1 MNSKFIKK
9 LKLFKSDDT
18 PPPRAQ
24 NNATPKGKKKKG
36 SDWRSILSNPFI
48 FLILFVAVL
57 SYFIA
62 YLPSQSLPEDLVE
75 GEIATS
81 DIVAPT
87 DLTIE
92 DVETTEKRRKEAADA
107 VLPVYRQDLN
117 VTLNTEEKI
126 REFFSSGRALIAA
139 PPTSEG
145 KNTFRTVTQETFG
158 LELTSTD
165 LNNLIK
171 ANFGETLEESLIN
184 LIIKV
189 SEPGIIVSKNLFIHG
204 EQEKGLVLLRTS
216 SIEQTIQ
223 TSDIQDIKESKES
236 LTEEIDQLEIPQPE
250 KSLLIKL
257 SHHFI
262 QANVSYD
269 RLVMVQ
275 RQEQAR
281 NRISTVFYTIK
292 KGKVILRKG
301 DEINADALKQIEIIN
316 QNIQAKPSW
325 LTNFSGIFLLFTLL
339 ILTIWYYMKSLVKT
353 SLAFK
358 YFLMMGVTLILSVI
372 FYKLFLFLAETFSQ
386 SSNASFFSH
395 TESYYYAIS
404 YQFGALIFA
413 FLTTI
418 PIALVFTVVNSLLVG
433 YLFQSN
439 FLLLIFSLI
448 GGFAA
453 IYGIKYYGR
462 QNRIATFKAGFF
474 LIAPIN
480 VFIIITFHLISERLG
495 PIDLITSELL
505 MGIIGGMLSAVLA
518 FVFLPGFENLFD
530 IATQSK
536 LLELT
541 NSDLPI
547 FREMAMEAPGSYHHS
562 LIVASLAEN
571 AAEDLKMD
579 PMVAKAG
586 ALYHDIGKIKRPEY
600 FIENRGRTSDRHKD
614 LKPSMSTLVIV
625 NHVKEGVERAKKLK
639 LPKLIRDIIEQHHG
653 TSLVKYFYEKAK
665 TEYDPDMQ
673 TIGEESYRYAGPK
686 PKTKEAAL
694 IMVADSVEAAS
705 RSLKSPTKTNL
716 KRVITEIINNYIQ
729 DGQLDEC
736 DFSLKE
742 LRTIASSFLD
752 TMYTIYHHRT
762 EYPGFD
768 FEMKKKKPP
777 KKTNAA
783 NDRNSKQP
791 EKTHN

>member
-9 LKLFKSDDT
+9 LKLFKSDE
-18 PPPRAQ
+18 PPPARAQ
-24 NNATPKGKKKKG
+24 NNTTPQGKNKKASVWKN
-36 SDWRSILSNPFI
+36 ILSNPFI

-62 YLPSQSLPEDLVE
+62 YLPSPSLSEDLVE

-81 DIVAPT
+81 DIVAPM

-92 DVETTEKRRKEAADA
+92 DIETTEKRRNDAVEA
-107 VLPVYRQDLN
+107 VLPVYRQDPN

-126 REFFSSGRALIAA
+126 REFFNSGRALIAE
-139 PPTSEG
+139 TSTEES
-145 KNTFRTVTQETFG
+145 KNTFRTDIQETFG

-165 LNNLIK
+165 LDNLIK
-171 ANFGETLEESLIN
+171 ANFGEALEESLIN

-189 SEPGIIVSKNLFIHG
+189 SGPGIIVSKNLFIHG
-204 EQEKGLVLLRTS
+204 EQEKGLVLIRS
-216 SIEQTIQ
+216 SGNEQTIQ
-223 TSDIQDIKESKES
+223 AAGIHDIKESKES
-236 LTEEIDQLEIPQPE
+236 LTAEINQLEIPQNE

-257 SHHFI
+257 SHFFI
-262 QANVSYD
+262 QANVTYD
-269 RLVMVQ
+269 RLVMEQ
-275 RQEQAR
+275 RKEDAR
-281 NRISTVFYTIK
+281 NSISTVFYTIK
-292 KGKVILRKG
+292 KGRVILRKG
-301 DEINADALKQIEIIN
+301 DEINADALRKIAIIN
-316 QNIQAKPSW
+316 QNIQAKPGW
-325 LTNFSGIFLLFTLL
+325 LTNFSGIFLLFALL
-339 ILTIWYYMKSLVKT
+339 ILAVWYYMKSLVKT
-353 SLAFK
+353 NLALK

-372 FYKLFLFLAETFSQ
+372 FYKLFIFLADTFSQ
-386 SSNASFFSH
+386 STNISFFSH
-395 TESYYYAIS
+395 TESYYYAIP

-413 FLTTI
+413 FLTAI
-418 PIALVFTVVNSLLVG
+418 PIALVFTVVNCLLVG

-453 IYGIKYYGR
+453 IYGIKYYGK
-462 QNRIATFKAGFF
+462 QNRITTFKAGFF

-480 VFIIITFHLISERLG
+480 AFIIITFHLISERLG
-495 PIDLITSELL
+495 PIDLVASELL
-505 MGIIGGMLSAVLA
+505 MGIIGGMLSAALA
-518 FVFLPGFENLFD
+518 FVFLPGFESLFD

-571 AAEDLKMD
+571 AAEDIKLD

-600 FIENRGRTSDRHKD
+600 FIENKGRTPDRHKA

-625 NHVKEGVERAKKLK
+625 NHVKEGVDRAKKLK
-639 LPKLIRDIIEQHHG
+639 LPRVIRDIVEQHHG
-653 TSLVKYFYEKAK
+653 NSLVRYFFEKAK
-665 TEYDPDMQ
+665 TEYDPEMQ
-673 TIGEESYRYAGPK
+673 KIGEESYRYAGPK

-694 IMVADSVEAAS
+694 IMLADSVEAAS

-729 DGQLDEC
+729 DGQLDDC

-742 LRTIASSFLD
+742 LKAIASSFLD
-752 TMYTIYHHRT
+752 TMYTTYHHRT

-768 FEMKKKKPP
+768 FEMKKKKAP

-791 EKTHN
+791 EKTQN

>member
-1 MNSKFIKK
+1 MNSKFFKT
-9 LKLFKSDDT
+9 LKLFKSEDASISRT
-18 PPPRAQ
+18 Q
-24 NNATPKGKKKKG
+24 NNSAPKGTYKKVSIRKN
-36 SDWRSILSNPFI
+36 ILSNPFV
-48 FLILFVAVL
+48 FLIVFVAVL

-62 YLPSQSLPEDLVE
+62 YLPSKSLPENLTE

-81 DIVAPT
+81 DIVAPM

-92 DVETTEKRRKEAADA
+92 DVETTEKRRNETVDA
-107 VLPVYRQDLN
+107 VLPVYRQDPN

-126 REFFSSGRALIAA
+126 REFFSSGRELVEE
-139 PPTSEG
+139 PPSVKG
-145 KNTFRTVTQETFG
+145 KNTFRTNAEEIFG

-171 ANFGETLEESLIN
+171 VNFGETLEESLIN
-184 LIIKV
+184 LIIKI

-204 EQEKGLVLLRTS
+204 EQEKGLVLIRS
-216 SIEQTIQ
+216 SGVEQSIQ
-223 TSDIQDIKESKES
+223 TTDILDIKESKDR
-236 LTEEIDQLEIPQPE
+236 LTAEINQLEIPQPE

-257 SHHFI
+257 SHFFI
-262 QANVSYD
+262 QTNVAYD
-269 RLVMVQ
+269 RMVMEQ
-275 RQEQAR
+275 RQREAR
-281 NRISTVFYTIK
+281 ESVSTVFYTIK

-301 DEINADALKQIEIIN
+301 DEINADALKQVEIIN
-316 QNIQAKPSW
+316 QNLQAKPSW
-325 LTNFSGIFLLFTLL
+325 LTNFSGIFLLFAL
-339 ILTIWYYMKSLVKT
+339 ILLTVWYYMKSLVKT
-353 SLAFK
+353 NLALK
-358 YFLMMGVTLILSVI
+358 YFLMMGVTLILSI
-372 FYKLFLFLAETFSQ
+372 LFYKLSIFLAETFSQ
-386 SSNASFFSH
+386 ITTTSFFSH
-395 TESYYYAIS
+395 TESYYYAFP
-404 YQFGALIFA
+404 YQFGTLLFV
-413 FLTTI
+413 FLTNI

-439 FLLLIFSLI
+439 FSLLIFSLI

-453 IYGIKYYGR
+453 IYGIKYYGK
-462 QNRIATFKAGFF
+462 QNRTSTFRAGFF
-474 LIAPIN
+474 LVAPIN
-480 VFIIITFHLISERLG
+480 VFIIITFHLIRERLG
-495 PIDLITSELL
+495 PIDLVASELF
-505 MGIIGGMLSAVLA
+505 MGLLGGLLSAALA

-536 LLELT
+536 LLELS

-571 AAEDLKMD
+571 AAEDTKLD

-600 FIENRGRTSDRHKD
+600 FIENKGRTPDLHKD

-625 NHVKEGVERAKKLK
+625 NHVKEGVDRAKKLK
-639 LPKLIRDIIEQHHG
+639 LPKVIKDIIEQHHG
-653 TSLVKYFYEKAK
+653 NSLVRYFFEKAK
-665 TEYDPDMQ
+665 TEYDPEMQ
-673 TIGEESYRYAGPK
+673 KIGEESYRYAGPK

-694 IMVADSVEAAS
+694 VMLADSVEAAS

-716 KRVITEIINNYIQ
+716 KRVISEITNNYIQ
-729 DGQLDEC
+729 DGQLDDC

-742 LRTIASSFLD
+742 LRVIASSFLD
-752 TMYTIYHHRT
+752 TMYTIYHQRT

-768 FEMKKKKPP
+768 FEMKKKKPA
-777 KKTNAA
+777 KKSNAA

-791 EKTHN
+791 EKT

>member
-1 MNSKFIKK
+1 MNSKIFKK
-9 LKLFKSDDT
+9 LKLFKSDDA
-18 PPPRAQ
+18 PPPRIQ
-24 NNATPKGKKKKG
+24 NNAASKRKKKKV
-36 SDWRSILSNPFI
+36 SVWKNIISNPFL
-48 FLILFVAVL
+48 FLILFVAIL

-62 YLPSQSLPEDLVE
+62 YLPSQSLPENLVG

-81 DIVAPT
+81 DIVAPM

-92 DVETTEKRRKEAADA
+92 DVETTEKRRKEAVEA
-107 VLPVYRQDLN
+107 VLPVYRQDPN

-126 REFFSSGRALIAA
+126 REFYSLGRALIKKT
-139 PPTSEG
+139 PSRES
-145 KNTFRTVTQETFG
+145 KNTFRTEIQEIFG
-158 LELTSTD
+158 IELTSTD

-189 SEPGIIVSKNLFIHG
+189 SGPGIIVSKNLFIHG
-204 EQEKGLVLLRTS
+204 EQEKGLSLIRSTGV
-216 SIEQTIQ
+216 EQTIQ
-223 TSDIQDIKESKES
+223 TSEILDIKESKER
-236 LTEEIDQLEIPQPE
+236 LTAEINQLEIPQTD

-257 SHHFI
+257 SHSLI
-262 QANVSYD
+262 QANVTYD
-269 RLVMVQ
+269 RLVMEQ
-275 RQEQAR
+275 RQREAR
-281 NRISTVFYTIK
+281 ESISTVFYTIK
-292 KGKVILRKG
+292 KGRVILRKG

-325 LTNFSGIFLLFTLL
+325 LTNFSGIFLLFALL
-339 ILTIWYYMKSLVKT
+339 ILTVWYYMKSLVKNN
-353 SLAFK
+353 LAFK
-358 YFLMMGVTLILSVI
+358 YFLMMGVILILSVI
-372 FYKLFLFLAETFSQ
+372 FYKLFLFLADTFSQ
-386 SSNASFFSH
+386 SSSTSFFSH
-395 TESYYYAIS
+395 TESYYYAIP

-413 FLTTI
+413 FLTAI
-418 PIALVFTVVNSLLVG
+418 PVALVFTVVNSLLVG

-439 FLLLIFSLI
+439 FPLLIFSLI
-448 GGFAA
+448 SGFAA
-453 IYGIKYYGR
+453 IYGIKYYGK
-462 QNRIATFKAGFF
+462 QNRISTFKAGFF

-480 VFIIITFHLISERLG
+480 AFIIITFHLISERLG
-495 PIDLITSELL
+495 PIDLVASELL
-505 MGIIGGMLSAVLA
+505 MGIIGGMLSAALA

-571 AAEDLKMD
+571 AAEDIKLD

-600 FIENRGRTSDRHKD
+600 FIENKGRTPDRHKD

-625 NHVKEGVERAKKLK
+625 NHVKEGVDRAKKLK

-653 TSLVKYFYEKAK
+653 TSLVRYFFEKAK

-673 TIGEESYRYAGPK
+673 KIGEESYRYAGPK

-705 RSLKSPTKTNL
+705 RSLKSPTKTNI

-729 DGQLDEC
+729 DGQLDDC

-742 LRTIASSFLD
+742 LRAVASSFLD

-768 FEMKKKKPP
+768 FEMKKKKSA

-791 EKTHN
+791 ETA

>member
-1 MNSKFIKK
+1 MNSKFFKK
-9 LKLFKSDDT
+9 LKFFKSDNA
-18 PPPRAQ
+18 PAPRIQ
-24 NNATPKGKKKKG
+24 NNKPPQGKNKTATVWKNVV
-36 SDWRSILSNPFI
+36 SNPFI
-48 FLILFVAVL
+48 FLILFVTIL

-62 YLPSQSLPEDLVE
+62 YLPSRSLPENLVE

-81 DIVAPT
+81 DIVAPM

-92 DVETTEKRRKEAADA
+92 DVETTEKRRKEVVEA
-107 VLPVYRQDLN
+107 VLPVYRQDPN

-126 REFFSSGRALIAA
+126 REFFSSGRALIAES
-139 PPTSEG
+139 PTRES
-145 KNTFRTVTQETFG
+145 KATFRTDTKEIFG
-158 LELTSTD
+158 LDLTSTD

-189 SEPGIIVSKNLFIHG
+189 SEPGIIISKNLFIH
-204 EQEKGLVLLRTS
+204 EEEEKGLALIGTS
-216 SIEQTIQ
+216 RLEQTLQ
-223 TSDIQDIKESKES
+223 TSGIQDIKESKET
-236 LTEEIDQLEIPQPE
+236 LTAEINQLEIPQAE

-257 SHHFI
+257 SHFFI

-269 RLVMVQ
+269 RLVTEQ
-275 RQEQAR
+275 RQQEAR
-281 NRISTVFYTIK
+281 ESISTVFYTIK
-292 KGKVILRKG
+292 KGRVILRKG
-301 DEINADALKQIEIIN
+301 DEISADALKQIGIIN
-316 QNIQAKPSW
+316 QNIEAKPSW
-325 LTNFSGIFLLFTLL
+325 LTNFFGIFLLFALL
-339 ILTIWYYMKSLVKT
+339 ILTVWYYMKSLVK
-353 SLAFK
+353 SNLALK
-358 YFLMMGVTLILSVI
+358 YFLMMGVTLILSI
-372 FYKLFLFLAETFSQ
+372 LFYKLFLFLADTFSQ
-386 SSNASFFSH
+386 STNLSFFSH
-395 TESYYYAIS
+395 TESYYYAIP
-404 YQFGALIFA
+404 YQFGTLIFA

-433 YLFQSN
+433 YLYQSN
-439 FLLLIFSLI
+439 FPLLIFCLI

-453 IYGIKYYGR
+453 IYGIKYYGK
-462 QNRIATFKAGFF
+462 QNRVAVFRAGFF
-474 LIAPIN
+474 LVAPVN
-480 VFIIITFHLISERLG
+480 AFIIITFHLIRETLG
-495 PIDLITSELL
+495 PIDLVASELF
-505 MGIIGGMLSAVLA
+505 MGIVGGLLSAALA
-518 FVFLPGFENLFD
+518 FVFLPGFENLFSV
-530 IATQSK
+530 ATQSK

-571 AAEDLKMD
+571 AAEDIKLD

-600 FIENRGRTSDRHKD
+600 FIENKGRTPDRHKD

-625 NHVKEGVERAKKLK
+625 NHVKEGVDRAKKLK
-639 LPKLIRDIIEQHHG
+639 LPKVIRDIIEQHHG
-653 TSLVKYFYEKAK
+653 TSLVRYFYEKAK
-665 TEYDPDMQ
+665 TEYDPEMQ
-673 TIGEESYRYAGPK
+673 KIGEESYRYAGPI

-694 IMVADSVEAAS
+694 IMLADSVEAAS

-729 DGQLDEC
+729 DGQLDDC

-768 FEMKKKKPP
+768 FEMKKKKSP
-777 KKTNAA
+777 KKNNAA

-791 EKTHN
+791 EKTQN

>member
-1 MNSKFIKK
+1 MNSKFFKK
-9 LKLFKSDDT
+9 LKLFKSDDAPAPHT
-18 PPPRAQ
+18 Q
-24 NNATPKGKKKKG
+24 NNTTPQGKNKKDNVWKNV
-36 SDWRSILSNPFI
+36 ISNPFI
-48 FLILFVAVL
+48 FLILFVAII

-62 YLPSQSLPEDLVE
+62 YLPSQALTENLVE
-75 GEIATS
+75 GDIATS
-81 DIVAPT
+81 DIVAPM

-92 DVETTEKRRKEAADA
+92 DIETTEKRRNEAVEA
-107 VLPVYRQDLN
+107 VLPVYRQDPN

-126 REFFSSGRALIAA
+126 RQFFSSGRALSEET
-139 PPTSEG
+139 PTQES
-145 KNTFRTVTQETFG
+145 KNTFITDTQEIYD
-158 LELTSTD
+158 LELTSSD

-184 LIIKV
+184 LIIKI

-204 EQEKGLVLLRTS
+204 EQEKGLSLIRS
-216 SIEQTIQ
+216 SGIEQTLQ
-223 TSDIQDIKESKES
+223 TSEIQDIKESKEN
-236 LTEEIDQLEIPQPE
+236 LTAEINQLEIPQSE
-250 KSLLIKL
+250 KALLIKL
-257 SHHFI
+257 SHFFI
-262 QANVSYD
+262 QANVAYD
-269 RLVMVQ
+269 RLVMER
-275 RQEQAR
+275 RQELAR
-281 NRISTVFYTIK
+281 DSISTVFYTIK
-292 KGKVILRKG
+292 KGRVILRKG
-301 DEINADALKQIEIIN
+301 DEINADALKHIAIIN

-325 LTNFSGIFLLFTLL
+325 LTNFSGIFLLFALL
-339 ILTIWYYMKSLVKT
+339 ILTVWYYMKSLVRT
-353 SLAFK
+353 NLALK
-358 YFLMMGVTLILSVI
+358 YFLMMGVTLILSVL
-372 FYKLFLFLAETFSQ
+372 FYKLSLFLAETFSQ
-386 SSNASFFSH
+386 SSNVSFFSH
-395 TESYYYAIS
+395 TESYYYAIPF
-404 YQFGALIFA
+404 QFGTLLFA

-433 YLFQSN
+433 YLLQSN
-439 FLLLIFSLI
+439 FPLLIFSLI

-453 IYGIKYYGR
+453 IYGIKYYGK

-474 LIAPIN
+474 LVAPIN
-480 VFIIITFHLISERLG
+480 AFIIITFHLIRETLG
-495 PIDLITSELL
+495 PFDLVASELL
-505 MGIIGGMLSAVLA
+505 MGVLGGLLSAALA

-562 LIVASLAEN
+562 LIVASLAED
-571 AAEDLKMD
+571 AAEDIKLD

-600 FIENRGRTSDRHKD
+600 FIENKGRTPDRHKD

-625 NHVKEGVERAKKLK
+625 NHVKEGVDRAKKLK
-639 LPKLIRDIIEQHHG
+639 LPRVIRDIIEQHHG
-653 TSLVKYFYEKAK
+653 NSLVRYFYEKAK
-665 TEYDPDMQ
+665 TEYDPEMQ
-673 TIGEESYRYAGPK
+673 KIGEESYRYAGPK

-694 IMVADSVEAAS
+694 IMLADSVEAAS

-729 DGQLDEC
+729 DGQLDDC

-768 FEMKKKKPP
+768 FEMRKKKPP
-777 KKTNAA
+777 KKSNAA

-791 EKTHN
+791 EKT